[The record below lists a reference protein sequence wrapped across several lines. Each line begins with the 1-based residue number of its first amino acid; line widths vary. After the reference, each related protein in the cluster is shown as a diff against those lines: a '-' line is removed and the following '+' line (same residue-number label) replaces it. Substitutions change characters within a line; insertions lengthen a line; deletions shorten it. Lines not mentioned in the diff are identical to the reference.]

1 MKENKKVRNENKKLK
16 SKNKLKNILKKQI
29 DFNVNFTVVAIVLI
43 VIFCICITPV
53 TFQNDTYYT
62 IKIGELIKTNGID
75 MMDHFSWHENVSYTY
90 PHWLYDLLTY
100 KVYSMFGFVGIYVAT
115 VILACVLGI
124 TIYKVNCK
132 ISKSN
137 IVSFFT
143 TIGSMYILKGFIS
156 ARAQLVTFI
165 LFILTIYFIEMFLKN
180 KKWKYAIGLIII
192 PILIA
197 NLHCAVWP
205 FYFVLYLPYIGEYFI
220 AIIADT
226 IIYRKLEKKI
236 LNIKIKVLSKN
247 SKKANQVIKLKKEL
261 VELEEKIKKV
271 KQKRKENLKNP
282 YKIYMKRNPNVKWLI
297 VIMVICSLTGLLTPL
312 GNTPYTYLIK
322 TMQGNTTQNI
332 NEHLPMIL
340 TEQIPALCTILIFL
354 SILTFTKTKI
364 RLSDLFMLGGLCLLM
379 LNSRRQLS
387 MFAIICS
394 VILSKLI
401 VELIEKHEFKKGAL
415 KKITKEITSK
425 TGTIIL
431 LLCMSLLSYYFAKDK
446 VNEKIIDEK
455 TYPVQACDYII
466 NNIDLGKAKFYNEYN
481 YGSYMLYRN
490 IPVFID
496 SRADLYAPEFS
507 GLQDDIFMDFIET
520 SGISVFYEDIFEK
533 YGITHVIAYK
543 DSKVNMIINKSNDL
557 NYKQLYCDDNFV
569 IYERLNSNFG
579 GE

>member
-1 MKENKKVRNENKKLK
+1 MKIKLNKIKINSNFKF
-16 SKNKLKNILKKQI
+16 NII
-29 DFNVNFTVVAIVLI
+29 AIFLI
-43 VIFCICITPV
+43 IIFCIAISPITL
-53 TFQNDTYYT
+53 QNDTYYT
-62 IKIGELIKTNGID
+62 IKIGEHIQNYGID
-75 MMDHFSWHENVSYTY
+75 MKDPFSWHEGLNYTY

-247 SKKANQVIKLKKEL
+247 SKKVNQVIKLKKEL
-261 VELEEKIKKV
+261 VKLEEKIKKV

-332 NEHLPMIL
+332 NEHLPMTL

-520 SGISVFYEDIFEK
+520 SGISVFYEDIFKK

>member
-1 MKENKKVRNENKKLK
+1 MKIKLNKIKINSNFKF
-16 SKNKLKNILKKQI
+16 NII
-29 DFNVNFTVVAIVLI
+29 AIFLI
-43 VIFCICITPV
+43 IIFCIAISPITL
-53 TFQNDTYYT
+53 QNDTYYT
-62 IKIGELIKTNGID
+62 IKIGEHIQNYGID
-75 MMDHFSWHENVSYTY
+75 MKDPFSWHEGLNYTY

-332 NEHLPMIL
+332 NEHLPMTL

>member
-1 MKENKKVRNENKKLK
+1 MKIKLNKIKINSNFKF
-16 SKNKLKNILKKQI
+16 NII
-29 DFNVNFTVVAIVLI
+29 AIFLI
-43 VIFCICITPV
+43 IIFCIAISPITL
-53 TFQNDTYYT
+53 QNDTYYT
-62 IKIGELIKTNGID
+62 IKIGEHIQNYGID
-75 MMDHFSWHENVSYTY
+75 MKDPFSWHEVLNYTY

-247 SKKANQVIKLKKEL
+247 SKKVNQVIKLKKEL
-261 VELEEKIKKV
+261 VKLEEKIKKV

-332 NEHLPMIL
+332 NEHLPMTL

>member
-1 MKENKKVRNENKKLK
+1 MKIKLNKIKINSNFKF
-16 SKNKLKNILKKQI
+16 NII
-29 DFNVNFTVVAIVLI
+29 AIFLI
-43 VIFCICITPV
+43 IIFCIAISPITL
-53 TFQNDTYYT
+53 QNDTYYT
-62 IKIGELIKTNGID
+62 IKIGEHIQNYGID
-75 MMDHFSWHENVSYTY
+75 MKDPFSWHEGLNYTY

-180 KKWKYAIGLIII
+180 KKLKYAIGLIII

-297 VIMVICSLTGLLTPL
+297 VIMVICSITGLLTPL

-332 NEHLPMIL
+332 NEHLPMTL

-533 YGITHVIAYK
+533 YGITHIIAYK